1 MGRIGQAVQVMG
13 ISGMARWNGQLMVVK
28 LFDLGEFLRMN
39 HLRVKRVT
47 WTEKMCDPSAEVED
61 ECDEL
66 VAANVEKV
74 STGISACRGEAEA
87 ASCRPEAQG
96 CAQNGDA
103 ITPDE

>member
-1 MGRIGQAVQVMG
+1 
-13 ISGMARWNGQLMVVK
+13 
-28 LFDLGEFLRMN
+28 
-39 HLRVKRVT
+39 
-47 WTEKMCDPSAEVED
+47 MCDPSAEVED